1 MRACRGRAAK
11 EIIMGVAGHGEK
23 NQAKGL
29 GKQVEGKVNEVA
41 GAAKGDLG
49 QELKGKVEKNVGKA
63 QESFGRG
70 ETRAAVDTDAALN
83 RDRELEHAGA
93 GTRRDNDR

>member
-1 MRACRGRAAK
+1 
-11 EIIMGVAGHGEK
+11 MGVAEHGEK

-49 QELKGKVEKNVGKA
+49 QELKGKVEKNVGKV
-63 QESFGRG
+63 QESFGKG

-83 RDRELEHAGA
+83 RDRELEPA
-93 GTRRDNDR
+93 GTGSRHDKNR

>member
-1 MRACRGRAAK
+1 
-11 EIIMGVAGHGEK
+11 MGVAEHGAK

-49 QELKGKVEKNVGKA
+49 QELKGKVEKNVGKV
-63 QESFGRG
+63 QEGFGKG

-83 RDRELEHAGA
+83 RDREPVGA
-93 GTRRDNDR
+93 GSRRDNDR